1 MTANVLAYARWHA
14 RDALPRALAPV
25 ALFAAIGGVPLWSI
39 VGGNGLAAVRT
50 DPELVQLTLAVY
62 RQAMSSAMTLGAVLM
77 LSGWVAEDRDKG
89 HVRFLFSAPVVAWQ
103 HYLLRA
109 AVGTALFAACFVA
122 IPLGFGAVLTPVP
135 VVPVF
140 TASVL
145 YALLFGGLALLAGA
159 ITRRDGAVVIVVALA
174 AALLQQV
181 ALAEGVPPTVRWLAA
196 LLPPIVPADQV
207 RTAWLAGEAA
217 ATGDLA
223 RTTGYAVG
231 MFVAAL
237 AIIRRAPLVR

>member
-1 MTANVLAYARWHA
+1 MTTSALAYARWHA

-39 VGGNGLAAVRT
+39 VGGNGIDAVRT

-77 LSGWVAEDRDKG
+77 LSGWVAEDRDRG
-89 HVRFLFSAPVVAWQ
+89 HVRFLFAAPVVAWQ
-103 HYLLRA
+103 HYLVRA
-109 AVGTALFAACFVA
+109 AVGIALFAACFLA
-122 IPLGFGAVLTPVP
+122 IPLGFGALLTPVP
-135 VVPVF
+135 VLPVF
-140 TASVL
+140 TSALL
-145 YALLFGGLALLAGA
+145 YAVLFGGLALLAGA

-181 ALAEGVPPTVRWLAA
+181 ALATEAPSTVTWLAA
-196 LLPPIVPADQV
+196 LLPPVVPADQV
-207 RTAWLAGEAA
+207 RSAWLAGESA

-223 RTTGYAVG
+223 RTAGYAVG
-231 MFVAAL
+231 MLVAAL